1 MWLPDPQAYRSS
13 TVPSSLRINNCIC
26 ATTRTHQKVKKK
38 KTPTPGLEGDGA
50 GSSSNAPIK
59 VLRPSRE
66 ASKSSQSAQARGAR
80 EGGAGPT
87 PSSRALSPYP
97 LAGAGCL
104 ARARRPISR
113 APPPAP
119 PRAPAPGLR
128 RLRVGARH
136 KGGGGGS
143 SGEAL
148 EAAPPA
154 LPGPNSL
161 IQATGSA
168 AHPWA

>member
-1 MWLPDPQAYRSS
+1 ML
-13 TVPSSLRINNCIC
+13 SSLRINCIC
-26 ATTRTHQKVKKK
+26 ATRGTHQKEKIK
-38 KTPTPGLEGDGA
+38 KTPTPGLEEDGA
-50 GSSSNAPIK
+50 GSFSNAPIK
-59 VLRPSRE
+59 IFRPSRE
-66 ASKSSQSAQARGAR
+66 ESKGSRSAQAREAR
-80 EGGAGPT
+80 EGGGGPT
-87 PSSRALSPYP
+87 PSARALPPYP
-97 LAGAGCL
+97 PAGAGCL
-104 ARARRPISR
+104 ARARRPISW

-143 SGEAL
+143 SGGAL

-154 LPGPNSL
+154 LSGPNSL

-168 AHPWA
+168 AHPRA

>member
-1 MWLPDPQAYRSS
+1 M
-13 TVPSSLRINNCIC
+13 
-26 ATTRTHQKVKKK
+26 
-38 KTPTPGLEGDGA
+38 EA
-50 GSSSNAPIK
+50 GSFSNAPIRMP
-59 VLRPSRE
+59 RPSRE
-66 ASKSSQSAQARGAR
+66 ESNGSRSAQAQGGAR
-80 EGGAGPT
+80 DGGGGPT
-87 PSSRALSPYP
+87 SSARTPSPYP
-97 LAGAGCL
+97 PAGAGCL
-104 ARARRPISR
+104 ARARRPISW

-143 SGEAL
+143 SGGAL

-154 LPGPNSL
+154 LSGPNSL

>member
-1 MWLPDPQAYRSS
+1 MGRDHS
-13 TVPSSLRINNCIC
+13 V
-26 ATTRTHQKVKKK
+26 THQS
-38 KTPTPGLEGDGA
+38 D
-50 GSSSNAPIK
+50 SSDPVGRSHRAPE
-59 VLRPSRE
+59 VRR
-66 ASKSSQSAQARGAR
+66 R
-80 EGGAGPT
+80 EGSAKEGGGST
-87 PSSRALSPYP
+87 PSACTPSPYP
-97 LAGAGCL
+97 PAGAGCL

-154 LPGPNSL
+154 LSGPNSL